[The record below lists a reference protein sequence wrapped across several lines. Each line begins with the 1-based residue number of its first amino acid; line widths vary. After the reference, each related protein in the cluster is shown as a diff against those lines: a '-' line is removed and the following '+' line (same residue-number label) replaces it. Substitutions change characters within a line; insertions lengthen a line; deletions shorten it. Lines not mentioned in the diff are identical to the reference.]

1 MFTRNNSNRFVS
13 RVLAGLTVSV
23 AMLAVALTHAVVNSQ
38 AFV

>member
-1 MFTRNNSNRFVS
+1 MLTRKDSNRFLS

-23 AMLAVALTHAVVNSQ
+23 AMVLAALTHAVVNSQ